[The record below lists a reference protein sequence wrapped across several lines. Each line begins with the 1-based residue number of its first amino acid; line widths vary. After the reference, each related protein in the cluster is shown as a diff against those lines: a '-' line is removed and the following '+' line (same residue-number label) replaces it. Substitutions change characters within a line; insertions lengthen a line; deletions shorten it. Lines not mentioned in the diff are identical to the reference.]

1 MIACA
6 QLVNV
11 DRRECSDPMKIA
23 AIEVFVLGLPFKSVF
38 VLAGGVAGSA
48 DQLSHRVLVK
58 LTTASGV
65 VGWGEATPTP
75 RWTYETT
82 ETIVS
87 TLRRYLAPV
96 AIGIEVWNLD
106 ALHRAMDRAISP
118 GVTPGS
124 PLAKSAIDVAA
135 HDAWGR
141 ALGVPVY
148 QLLGGCRRRQFDL
161 SWMISVQAPAEAQR
175 LAHEGL
181 ADGYTVFDAKVGMHG
196 EIGDRELLQLTRNVI
211 GARTLQVDANRG
223 YRLGAAIRQS
233 RHFADLGVTLF
244 EQPLDGFNLSGYRRL
259 CAASAVPIG
268 IDESLRSVPDL
279 IEYVRADAIGVAV
292 AKVQRNSGLYRSR
305 QLCETA
311 WAAGL
316 ELSLSGLTETD
327 LGLAAGLHLAAA
339 FDINPLQLNGPQYID
354 TPFMHERI
362 WRGGGTVELPTGPGL
377 GVEVDEVYVRRHA
390 LEVGL

>member
-1 MIACA
+1 
-6 QLVNV
+6 
-11 DRRECSDPMKIA
+11 MKIA
-23 AIEVFVLGLPFKSVF
+23 AIEVFVIGLPFKSVF

-48 DQLSHRVLVK
+48 NVLSHRVLVK
-58 LTTASGV
+58 LTSESGAI
-65 VGWGEATPTP
+65 GWGEATPTP

-82 ETIVS
+82 ESIVS
-87 TLRRYLAPV
+87 TLRNYLTPAV
-96 AIGIEVWNLD
+96 IGIELWNLD

-135 HDAWGR
+135 YDAWGH

-148 QLLGGCRRRQFDL
+148 QLLGACRRQQFDL
-161 SWMISVQAPAEAQR
+161 SWMISVQTPADAQA
-175 LAHEGL
+175 LAHDGL
-181 ADGYTVFDAKVGMHG
+181 AAGYTVFDAKVGMHG
-196 EIGDRELLQLTRNVI
+196 EAGDIELLKLTRKVI
-211 GARTLQVDANRG
+211 ESRTLQVDANRG
-223 YRLGAAIRQS
+223 YRLDAAIRQA
-233 RHFADLGVTLF
+233 RRFDELGVTLF

-259 CAASAVPIG
+259 CALSTVAIG

-279 IEYVRADAIGVAV
+279 IEYIRADAIGVAV

-311 WAAGL
+311 LAAGI

-339 FDINPLQLNGPQYID
+339 FNINPLQLNGPQYID
-354 TPFMHERI
+354 SPFVRERV
-362 WRGGGTVELPTGPGL
+362 WRGGGRVELPNGPGL
-377 GVEVDEVYVRRHA
+377 GVEVDEAYVRQHA
-390 LEVGL
+390 LEVRL